1 MEPEKILC
9 PGCGEAMS
17 LRPLGYSEYGR
28 SGYCYH
34 CNYCGWDSP
43 PDETALGAHY
53 RASVR
58 AGFVPYEYHERCM
71 ELEIEKRIALEKRLK
86 ELEERLKP
94 DCRRSGSY

>member
-9 PGCGEAMS
+9 PGCGEEMS
-17 LRPLGYSEYGR
+17 LRALNAQT
-28 SGYCYH
+28 GYCYR
-34 CNYCGWDSP
+34 CNYCGWESP

-58 AGFVPYEYHERCM
+58 TGFVPYEYHERCM

-86 ELEERLKP
+86 ELEERSK
-94 DCRRSGSY
+94 